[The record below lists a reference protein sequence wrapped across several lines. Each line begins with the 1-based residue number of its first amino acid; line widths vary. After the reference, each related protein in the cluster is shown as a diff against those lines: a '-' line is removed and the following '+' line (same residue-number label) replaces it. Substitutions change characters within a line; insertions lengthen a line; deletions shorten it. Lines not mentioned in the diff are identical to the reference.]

1 MAVVD
6 SAIPSVN
13 PKRSRWKLWL
23 FLIVIVLPALVFSV
37 YTWATLHFVYG
48 RGERA
53 GFVQKISR
61 KGWVFKTW
69 EGELAM
75 VNLPGTVPEIFQ
87 FSVRNDDV
95 AARIQDSM
103 NQRVVLHYDE
113 HRGIP
118 VNWFAETRYFVTGVT
133 PVNETPPAVPK

>member
-1 MAVVD
+1 MTVVD
-6 SAIPSVN
+6 PLTPSSK
-13 PKRSRWKLWL
+13 PSRWKLWL
-23 FLIVIVLPALVFSV
+23 FLIIVVFPALVFSA
-37 YTWATLHFVYG
+37 YTWVTLHFVYG
-48 RGERA
+48 SGDRA

-61 KGWVFKTW
+61 KGWIFKTW

-75 VNLPGTVPEIFQ
+75 VNLPGTVPEIFE

-95 AARIQDSM
+95 AAQIQSSM

-118 VNWFAETRYFVTGVT
+118 VKWFAETRYFATAVT
-133 PVNETPPAVPK
+133 PVNDSASVTPK